1 MLEAATQVCDLWYQ
15 APTARESERALR
27 GVRFGGATDTADT
40 DGAADAAADTDG
52 AADAAADTAGAASP
66 LVLDLGCGFGVGL
79 LSIVQPSPP
88 AAVGGLPPPAAGG
101 LAAPAAGALL
111 PPPVNVLGCDASAL
125 KVGDARLTLALA
137 LGLP

>member
-1 MLEAATQVCDLWYQ
+1 VLEAATQVCDLWYQ

-40 DGAADAAADTDG
+40 AG

-125 KVGDARLTLALA
+125 KVGDARLALALA

>member
-40 DGAADAAADTDG
+40 AGAAN
-52 AADAAADTAGAASP
+52 AAADTAGAASP

-79 LSIVQPSPP
+79 LSIVQPSPPAAVGGLPPP

-125 KVGDARLTLALA
+125 KVGDARLALALA

>member
-40 DGAADAAADTDG
+40 AGAADAAADTD
-52 AADAAADTAGAASP
+52 GAASP

-88 AAVGGLPPPAAGG
+88 AAVEGLPPPAAGG
-101 LAAPAAGALL
+101 FAAPAAGALL

>member
-40 DGAADAAADTDG
+40 AG

-125 KVGDARLTLALA
+125 KVGDARLALALA

>member
-27 GVRFGGATDTADT
+27 GVRFGGATDT
-40 DGAADAAADTDG
+40 ADTDG

-125 KVGDARLTLALA
+125 KVGDARLALALA

>member
-27 GVRFGGATDTADT
+27 GVRFGGATDT
-40 DGAADAAADTDG
+40 ADTDG

>member
-27 GVRFGGATDTADT
+27 GVCFGGATDTADT
-40 DGAADAAADTDG
+40 AGAAH
-52 AADAAADTAGAASP
+52 AAADTAGAASP

-125 KVGDARLTLALA
+125 KVGDARLALALA

>member
-40 DGAADAAADTDG
+40 AG

-88 AAVGGLPPPAAGG
+88 AAVGGLPPPAAG
-101 LAAPAAGALL
+101 ALL

-125 KVGDARLTLALA
+125 KVGDARLALALA

>member
-1 MLEAATQVCDLWYQ
+1 VLEAATQVCDLWYQ

-27 GVRFGGATDTADT
+27 GVRFGGATDT
-40 DGAADAAADTDG
+40 
-52 AADAAADTAGAASP
+52 ADTAGAASP

-88 AAVGGLPPPAAGG
+88 AAVGGLPPPAAVGALPPPAAVGG
-101 LAAPAAGALL
+101 LPPPAAGALL

>member
-40 DGAADAAADTDG
+40 AG

-88 AAVGGLPPPAAGG
+88 AAVEGLPPPAAGG
-101 LAAPAAGALL
+101 FAAPAACALL

>member
-27 GVRFGGATDTADT
+27 GVRFGGATDT
-40 DGAADAAADTDG
+40 
-52 AADAAADTAGAASP
+52 ADTAGAASP

-111 PPPVNVLGCDASAL
+111 PPAVNVLGCDASAL

>member
-40 DGAADAAADTDG
+40 AG